1 VTLTPV
7 LDEHGPSAPE
17 LTASEAPHGGRS
29 SLPAQLLRDPRRWA
43 RLRQAAD
50 LFAVAVGVV
59 LALLVGPAARLPD
72 LIAAG
77 AFAVT
82 APILM
87 YSRRSLGKQLGVGVL
102 DSCARAVASCAIGA
116 MVAIAVGVVAGSAS
130 PDLIGL
136 RLWLLTVGVLC
147 AIRTALG
154 FTENRARARGLLM
167 TPTLVVGAGAVGG
180 WVVRRLEQ
188 QPSLGLNPIGFLD
201 IDPDSASLDPAT
213 ELPILG
219 TPDEAVTVARLTGA
233 RQLVFAFSWE
243 RDHQLAGVVRRC
255 QDAGLEVAIVPRLYE
270 TVNERASLD
279 HVGGL
284 PLMSFRPRG
293 SQGWRFTIKYAID
306 RACAFV
312 ALVALAPLMLATAIA
327 VKLSSPGPVIYR
339 QRRVGLGGREFDLLK
354 FRSMRTNERRAG
366 FRPADGAAPGGIE
379 GTDRRTPV
387 GKWLRNTSLDEL
399 PQLFNV
405 LRGEMSAIGPRP
417 ERPEFAAR
425 FTREVPGY
433 DERHRVKPG
442 ITGWAQ
448 VNGLRGQTSIAD
460 RVEWDNHYIENWSI
474 WLELRTL
481 ALTMAAVMVFDEERH
496 APSTADATDS
506 AAPGTPPR
514 LTPVPPPALHPVTT
528 PDTGPAPT
536 LRPVMTPDLQPATT
550 SGFHPATNS
559 GLRPVTTPDN
569 TGPASQPAASPTL
582 KLVDSAV
589 PETTETHWFCGY
601 CGTAANGALP
611 SPMSRVCEHCAA
623 GLLLE
628 APADVAPDCND
639 PFLVVDA
646 RLTVQAVS
654 RRAEQIFG
662 VVEAEVTDHPITE
675 LLIDADVEVDDS
687 QSFAAALLSAALDDE
702 GGRSTFVRPRDAY
715 GIRIR
720 ARISHCGPPR
730 AALIVLETPGPGSGP
745 RLHLVRSEQPRAA
758 QASA

>member
-1 VTLTPV
+1 MSLTPV
-7 LDEHGPSAPE
+7 LDEHELSAPE
-17 LTASEAPHGGRS
+17 LSTRRAAGGRS
-29 SLPAQLLRDPRRWA
+29 LAPARLLSDPRQWA
-43 RLRQAAD
+43 RLRQVAD
-50 LFAVAVGVV
+50 LGAVALGVV
-59 LALLVGPAARLPD
+59 VALLVGPAAQLPD
-72 LIAAG
+72 FLAAG

-82 APILM
+82 SPILM
-87 YSRRSLGKQLGVGVL
+87 YSRRSFGKQLGVGVL

-116 MVAIAVGVVAGSAS
+116 MVAIAVGVVAGSAT

-136 RLWLLTVGVLC
+136 RLWLSTVAALC
-147 AIRTALG
+147 AVRTALG
-154 FTENRARARGLLM
+154 VAESRARARGLLM

-201 IDPDSASLDPAT
+201 LDPDSASLDPDT

-219 TPDEAVTVARLTGA
+219 TPDEAVTVARMTGA

-255 QDAGLEVAIVPRLYE
+255 QDAGLDVAIVPRLYE

-284 PLMSFRPRG
+284 PLMSFRARG

-312 ALVALAPLMLATAIA
+312 ALVALAPLMLAIAIA

-339 QRRVGLGGREFDLLK
+339 QRRIGLGGREFDLFK
-354 FRSMRTNERRAG
+354 FRSMRTSARRGA
-366 FRPADGAAPGGIE
+366 FRPAAGSAPGGIE
-379 GTDRRTPV
+379 GTDRRTRV
-387 GKWLRNTSLDEL
+387 GRWLRNASLDEL

-425 FTREVPGY
+425 FSREVPGY

-481 ALTMAAVMVFDEERH
+481 ALTIAAVMIFNEERH
-496 APSTADATDS
+496 APAAEDADDAP
-506 AAPGTPPR
+506 APGTPPT
-514 LTPVPPPALHPVTT
+514 LAPVPPPTLHPVTT
-528 PDTGPAPT
+528 PDSGPAPT
-536 LRPVMTPDLQPATT
+536 LRPITTPDLQPAT
-550 SGFHPATNS
+550 SS
-559 GLRPVTTPDN
+559 ELRPVTTSEIHPV
-569 TGPASQPAASPTL
+569 TTSEIHPGTTSSPTL
-582 KLVDSAV
+582 KLVDTAV
-589 PETTETHWFCGY
+589 PDTAETHWFCGY
-601 CGTAANGALP
+601 CGTGATCISP
-611 SPMSRVCEHCAA
+611 PPMSRVCEHCAA

-662 VVEAEVTDHPITE
+662 VVEADVTDQPITE
-675 LLIDADVEVDDS
+675 LLTDADVEIDDS
-687 QSFAAALLSAALDDE
+687 NSFAAALLSAALDDQ
-702 GGRSTFVRPRDAY
+702 GRHSTFVRPRDAY

-730 AALIVLETPGPGSGP
+730 AALIVLETPGPSSGP
-745 RLHLVRSEQPRAA
+745 RLHLVQSEQPRAA
-758 QASA
+758 QAGA

>member
-1 VTLTPV
+1 MTLTPV
-7 LDEHGPSAPE
+7 LDEHGLSAPE
-17 LTASEAPHGGRS
+17 LTASGAPHGGRS
-29 SLPAQLLRDPRRWA
+29 SLPGRLLRDPRRWA

-50 LFAVAVGVV
+50 LLAVSVGVV
-59 LALLVGPAARLPD
+59 LALLVGPAVQLPD
-72 LIAAG
+72 LVAAG

-87 YSRRSLGKQLGVGVL
+87 YSRRSFGKHLGVGVL

-116 MVAIAVGVVAGSAS
+116 MVSIAVGVVAGSAS

-147 AIRTALG
+147 AVRAALG
-154 FTENRARARGLLM
+154 VAESRARARGLLM

-201 IDPDSASLDPAT
+201 LDPDSASLDPAT

-219 TPDEAVTVARLTGA
+219 TPDEAVTVARMTGA

-255 QDAGLEVAIVPRLYE
+255 QDAGLEVAVVPRLYE

-284 PLMSFRPRG
+284 PLMSFRARG

-306 RACAFV
+306 RVCAFV
-312 ALVALAPLMLATAIA
+312 ALAALAPLMLAIAIA

-339 QRRVGLGGREFDLLK
+339 QRRVGLGGREFDFFK
-354 FRSMRTNERRAG
+354 FRSMRSNGRRAG
-366 FRPADGAAPGGIE
+366 FSPAVGAAPGGIE
-379 GTDRRTPV
+379 GADRRTAV

-399 PQLFNV
+399 PQLFNI

-481 ALTMAAVMVFDEERH
+481 ALTIAAVTMFDEERH
-496 APSTADATDS
+496 APPVADANDS
-506 AAPGTPPR
+506 ATPGTPPT
-514 LTPVPPPALHPVTT
+514 LTPVPPPALRPVTT
-528 PDTGPAPT
+528 PGSGPAPT
-536 LRPVMTPDLQPATT
+536 LRPVTTGDLQPAA
-550 SGFHPATNS
+550 SSELHPATTS
-559 GLRPVTTPDN
+559 ELHPVTT
-569 TGPASQPAASPTL
+569 SSPTL
-582 KLVDSAV
+582 KLVDTAG

-611 SPMSRVCEHCAA
+611 APMSRVCEHCAA

-675 LLIDADVEVDDS
+675 LLTDADVEIDDS
-687 QSFAAALLSAALDDE
+687 QSFAAALLSAAHDDE
-702 GGRSTFVRPRDAY
+702 GRRSTFVRPRDAY

-745 RLHLVRSEQPRAA
+745 RLHLVQSEQPRAA

>member
-1 VTLTPV
+1 MTPTPV
-7 LDEHGPSAPE
+7 LDEHGRGAPE
-17 LTASEAPHGGRS
+17 LTASGAPQGRS
-29 SLPAQLLRDPRRWA
+29 SLPARLLSDPRGWA

-50 LFAVAVGVV
+50 LLAVAVGVIV
-59 LALLVGPAARLPD
+59 ALLVGPAARLPD
-72 LIAAG
+72 LLAAV

-82 APILM
+82 SSILM
-87 YSRRSLGKQLGVGVL
+87 YSRRSFGKRLGVGVL
-102 DSCARAVASCAIGA
+102 DSCARAAASCAIGA

-130 PDLIGL
+130 PDVIGL
-136 RLWLLTVGVLC
+136 RLWLVTVGVLC
-147 AIRTALG
+147 AARTALG
-154 FTENRARARGLLM
+154 VAETRARARGLLM

-201 IDPDSASLDPAT
+201 LDLDPDSASLDPDT

-219 TPDEAVTVARLTGA
+219 TPAEAVTIARMTGA

-243 RDHQLAGVVRRC
+243 RDDQLAGVVRRC
-255 QDAGLEVAIVPRLYE
+255 QDAGLDVAVVPRLYE

-284 PLMSFRPRG
+284 PLMSFRARG

-306 RACAFV
+306 RVCAFV
-312 ALVALAPLMLATAIA
+312 ALLALAPLMLAIAIA
-327 VKLSSPGPVIYR
+327 VKVSSPGPVIYR
-339 QRRVGLGGREFDLLK
+339 QRRVGLGGREFDLFK
-354 FRSMRTNERRAG
+354 FRSMRTNGRRAA
-366 FRPADGAAPGGIE
+366 FHPADGAAPGGLE
-379 GTDRRTPV
+379 GTDRRTRV
-387 GKWLRNTSLDEL
+387 GRWLRNTSLDEL
-399 PQLFNV
+399 PQLNNV

-425 FTREVPGY
+425 FAREVSGY
-433 DERHRVKPG
+433 DARHRVKPG

-460 RVEWDNHYIENWSI
+460 RIEWDNHYIENWSI

-481 ALTMAAVMVFDEERH
+481 ALTIAAVTMFDEERH
-496 APSTADATDS
+496 APAADDADDS
-506 AAPGTPPR
+506 AASRTPPT
-514 LTPVPPPALHPVTT
+514 LTPVPPPTLRPVTT

-536 LRPVMTPDLQPATT
+536 LRPVITPELHPVRASGLHSVTT
-550 SGFHPATNS
+550 SEI
-559 GLRPVTTPDN
+559 
-569 TGPASQPAASPTL
+569 TGPGSELPSPTL
-582 KLVDSAV
+582 RLVEPAV
-589 PETTETHWFCGY
+589 PETAETHWFCGY
-601 CGTAANGALP
+601 CGAAPTGAVP
-611 SPMSRVCEHCAA
+611 TPMSRVCEHCAS

-628 APADVAPDCND
+628 APADVAPDSND
-639 PFLVVDA
+639 PFLIVDS

-662 VVEAEVTDHPITE
+662 VVEADVTDHPIAE
-675 LLIDADVEVDDS
+675 LITDADVEVDDS

-702 GGRSTFVRPRDAY
+702 GRHSTFVRPRDAY

-720 ARISHCGPPR
+720 ARVSHCGPPR